1 MLIKMGD
8 ANELSQNLNSK
19 ITYRAYKGA
28 QGNLKV
34 HVYDVDKFMKD
45 LSLEEFQREYN
56 MLKNKYNET
65 RNLKIWEVLSE
76 NKKGKQ
82 QKQFQKGT
90 GYEKEE
96 EEQEGETSKKGF
108 NKK

>member
-1 MLIKMGD
+1 
-8 ANELSQNLNSK
+8 
-19 ITYRAYKGA
+19 
-28 QGNLKV
+28 
-34 HVYDVDKFMKD
+34 
-45 LSLEEFQREYN
+45 

-65 RNLKIWEVLSE
+65 RNLKIWELLSE

-108 NKK
+108 NKKERQKELKKVLLDTMYFFIL